1 LSDITE
7 ELPQVEQAQVV
18 HDVEPK
24 LPAAPEATK
33 DSSDQTGLRDTI
45 RAAVKKANEATKE
58 PTAKVPA
65 APGERERGPDGKFI
79 PKDTKAD
86 EAPKQ
91 ATQPQTNDKPVE
103 QAKPGAEQPKA
114 DAAPGT
120 WRADAKAKWDG
131 LDPVVKAEVLK
142 TQSDASREIG
152 RYQQQIKQINDAY
165 TQVEQ
170 IIGPRRALW
179 RAQFGNEGEALKRL
193 TDLSDLA
200 SQQPEQF
207 LAYYLSQPDIASR
220 IDLQKVFGQNAPPPG
235 SDINSHPVVQRLH
248 QELNGLKQQVTGFIG
263 QQTTQQTATIEQQIH
278 EFASA
283 ADGNGA
289 PMRPHFDAVREDVFN
304 LIPAL
309 RQQFPNETVPKILDR
324 AYNIAIR
331 TNDSVSAQVAQAEQE
346 RIRSDLER
354 QERAKRAALANKS
367 VPPSG
372 PAPGSEAGNANSATD
387 LRATI
392 KRNAAKVWN
401 GADARI
407 N

>member
-1 LSDITE
+1 LSDIE
-7 ELPQVEQAQVV
+7 ELPQVDQAPVV
-18 HDVEPK
+18 QDVEPK
-24 LPAAPEATK
+24 LPAPPEVKK
-33 DSSDQTGLRDTI
+33 DTSDKTGLRDTI
-45 RAAVKKANEATKE
+45 RAAVQKANESAKE
-58 PTAKVPA
+58 QTAKVPA
-65 APGERERGPDGKFI
+65 APDGRERGPDGKFL
-79 PKDTKAD
+79 PKETKAD

-91 ATQPQTNDKPVE
+91 ATQPTQTEKPVE
-103 QAKPGAEQPKA
+103 QAKPGTEQPKA

-120 WRADAKAKWDG
+120 WRAEAKAKWDG

-152 RYQQQIKQINDAY
+152 KYQQQIQQINQAY
-165 TQVEQ
+165 SQVEQ

-179 RAQFGNEGEALKRL
+179 RAQFGGEGEALKRL

-235 SDINSHPVVQRLH
+235 SDINSHPVVQSLR
-248 QELNGLKQQVTGFIG
+248 QELDGLKQQVTGFIG

-278 EFASA
+278 EFANA
-283 ADGNGA
+283 TDGSGS

-304 LIPAL
+304 LVPAL
-309 RQQFPNETVPKILDR
+309 RHQFPNDSVPKILQR
-324 AYNIAIR
+324 AYDVAIR
-331 TNDSVSAQVAQAEQE
+331 TNDSVAAQVARADEA
-346 RIRSDLER
+346 RIRSELEK

-367 VPPSG
+367 VAPSG
-372 PAPGSEAGNANSATD
+372 PAPGSMGGNANPETD
-387 LRATI
+387 LRAVI
-392 KRNAAKVWN
+392 KRNAAKIWG